1 MKKALSFLLAITLAV
16 TTLTGMN
23 IVAYTDDNVVIS
35 NSSSSNKPLLASDL
49 PEELTNDN
57 YIYDGEINIGD
68 NILVQMQDS
77 GEKHIFK
84 FVPENDVKAEF
95 YSTNDVDIDTYATVY
110 DSEGCKLVD
119 DDDSGFNL
127 NFSVTYD
134 FYAGETYY
142 FVTRLWGSGVYDYY
156 VNLMADN
163 FDSFELNC
171 PSGFE
176 FYENCGGYWE
186 DEYFNYNIDFHS
198 DDSITLNYND
208 GTPSTT
214 YYYFYEYTFVNEN
227 DENDKIRV
235 KVNHNQY
242 DEHWFLGGEYY
253 FTVKYKNYEQQ
264 VPVSI
269 VENPVESISFE
280 PKTKPFVYEGYD
292 STIEN
297 FEDGQHCLFDYDP
310 IKLGDVIV
318 VNYKDSTTDRF
329 TCVGYY
335 DDYDY
340 YPIMENEN
348 GDRID
353 GDMIGFWDNQYDEP
367 WQIGGEN
374 NYYYIECFGYK
385 EIVDIDVLENP
396 VDSVEFNNVDNVA
409 ITPDS
414 YYLDAFAD
422 YDEDGNPFVNFKP
435 YYHREYIISCF
446 DENSQIIVNYKNG
459 ESKNFDFNFV
469 EGENVFEP
477 YYTSYFMAQDGEKI
491 RLNKFFGEINDNDG
505 ELQFDIT
512 VFGKTLEL
520 DATFVEDD
528 VDYIEYTPAN
538 PVEFMEGDD
547 YYYYV
552 REGDVVTIN
561 YTDGTS
567 KTYTAV
573 YDELFGETAFYDE
586 NGELCP
592 EYRIIDTKEIVP
604 WEVGKD
610 NYLFFVIGS
619 DYCKIPVE
627 IIANPVDY
635 IELSFDEPIEIFEND
650 NGYWEDDFFYYNMPD
665 ISSGILTVYYTDG
678 TSKDFEHQVIYN
690 ENTDSYYSGF
700 VAEDGEIISDDEW
713 QFSNRQWDD
722 HWQVGSDNYFYI
734 EYKNRECA
742 VQVTIVESPVD
753 YLEYTPVNPIERYE
767 HTLGEWYEDYN
778 DESFFYYYIPW
789 YSEGDVLSIYYT
801 DGTSKDFE
809 YKYVSSDDEYNFVAE
824 DGEIIDTDELNFY
837 DNQWSNHWQL
847 GSDNYYYL
855 RYKGKQCYVPVTIVT
870 HSHTYEMFG
879 ENVDGYCVFR
889 CDECGDEQYY
899 SQEELLDMW
908 SSDLAN
914 QQQNEDNYMFDVV
927 NDDIINA
934 KDYAAILTGN
944 FYMF

>member
-23 IVAYTDDNVVIS
+23 IVAYTDDNVVMS
-35 NSSSSNKPLLASDL
+35 NSSSSSNKPLLANDL
-49 PEELTNDN
+49 PEEFTNDN
-57 YIYDGEINIGD
+57 YIYDGEISIGD

-95 YSTNDVDIDTYATVY
+95 YSTNDGDVDTYATVY
-110 DSEGCKLVD
+110 DSEGRELID

-134 FYAGETYY
+134 FDAGETYY

-163 FDSFELNC
+163 FDSFEFNC

-176 FYENCGGYWE
+176 FYENCNGYWD
-186 DEYFNYNIDFHS
+186 DEYDNYFRYYVGFHS
-198 DDSITLNYND
+198 DDTITLNYND
-208 GTPSTT
+208 GTPSAT
-214 YYYFYEYTFVNEN
+214 YYYYLDEDTFVNEN

-235 KVNHNQY
+235 DLNHNQGE
-242 DEHWFLGGEYY
+242 EHWLLGSENY
-253 FTVKYKNYEQQ
+253 FTVEYKNYEQQ

-280 PKTKPFVYEGYD
+280 PKTKPLVYEGYD

-297 FEDGQHCLFDYDP
+297 FEDGQHCIFDYDP

-318 VNYKDSTTDRF
+318 VNYKDSTADRF

-335 DDYDY
+335 DDYYEY

-348 GDRID
+348 GDKIN
-353 GDMIGFWDNQYDEP
+353 GDIIVCWDNQYDEP

-396 VDSVEFNNVDNVA
+396 VDSVEFNNVDNVT

-414 YYLDAFAD
+414 FYLNTFVD
-422 YDEDGNPFVNFKP
+422 YDGDENPFVNIKP

-459 ESKNFDFNFV
+459 ESKTFDFYFV
-469 EGENVFEP
+469 ESDDIYES
-477 YYTSYFMAQDGEKI
+477 YYSSYFLAQDGEKI

-505 ELQFDIT
+505 ELQYDIT
-512 VFGKTLEL
+512 VFGKTLKI

-528 VDYIEYTPAN
+528 VDHIEYTPAN
-538 PVEFMEGDD
+538 P
-547 YYYYV
+547 
-552 REGDVVTIN
+552 
-561 YTDGTS
+561 
-567 KTYTAV
+567 
-573 YDELFGETAFYDE
+573 
-586 NGELCP
+586 
-592 EYRIIDTKEIVP
+592 
-604 WEVGKD
+604 
-610 NYLFFVIGS
+610 
-619 DYCKIPVE
+619 
-627 IIANPVDY
+627 
-635 IELSFDEPIEIFEND
+635 
-650 NGYWEDDFFYYNMPD
+650 
-665 ISSGILTVYYTDG
+665 
-678 TSKDFEHQVIYN
+678 
-690 ENTDSYYSGF
+690 
-700 VAEDGEIISDDEW
+700 
-713 QFSNRQWDD
+713 
-722 HWQVGSDNYFYI
+722 
-734 EYKNRECA
+734 
-742 VQVTIVESPVD
+742 
-753 YLEYTPVNPIERYE
+753 IERYE
-767 HTLGEWYEDYN
+767 YTDGEWREDYN
-778 DESFFYYYIPW
+778 DESFFYYSLPW
-789 YSEGDVLSIYYT
+789 YSEGDVLSIYYP
-801 DGTSKDFE
+801 DGTSKNFE
-809 YKYVSSDDEYNFVAE
+809 YQLVSDEEYSEYNFVAE
-824 DGEIIDTDELNFY
+824 DGEIIDTDELNLY
-837 DNQWSNHWQL
+837 DNQWNDHWQL

-855 RYKGKQCYVPVTIVT
+855 RYKGKQCYIPVTIVT
-870 HSHTYEMFG
+870 HSHTYEMYG

-889 CDECGDEQYY
+889 CDECGDVQYY